1 MRIGIIDADLLYRKR
16 HRFPNLACM
25 KLSAYWKEQGF
36 ETELLLDY
44 SQAGEYD
51 WLYVSKVFTDTF
63 VPEHI
68 LTRETTVYGGTGF
81 FYDKAPVLPEAIEH
95 HTPDYHLYDQ
105 MVKENSAGEKK
116 KKEFQFYT
124 DYSIG
129 FLTRGCFRKCS
140 FCVNKN
146 STGAVAAS
154 PLKEF
159 YDPSRKKL
167 CFLDDNFFACAEWE
181 KIFSSVL
188 ETGRRFQFRQGLDLR
203 IMQKR
208 QMELL
213 ASGKLDNGMIFAF
226 DHIKDQELIVR
237 KLELL
242 REVIPVPYQKI
253 KLYVLCG
260 YDWEGTWKAD
270 FWAKDIRDVFIRIE
284 ILMRYKCL
292 TYLMRYAAWE
302 RAPEIYKGMYIN
314 LSRWCNQ
321 PAQYSKKSLREF
333 CTGQGEYSSCFRYLT
348 AFEALHPEMAHYLDM
363 KYEEVQ
369 YGKIYG

>member
-1 MRIGIIDADLLYRKR
+1 MQIFCTGKR

-51 WLYVSKVFTDTF
+51 RLYVSKVFTDTF

-68 LTRETTVYGGTGF
+68 LTRETTIYGGTGF

-154 PLKEF
+154 PLEEF
-159 YDPSRKKL
+159 YDPFQKEVML
-167 CFLDDNFFACAEWE
+167 FWTINFFCLCRVGKNLFQYLEQAGG
-181 KIFSSVL
+181 FSSGKGWICGLCRKGRWNFWHL
-188 ETGRRFQFRQGLDLR
+188 ENW
-203 IMQKR
+203 IM
-208 QMELL
+208 
-213 ASGKLDNGMIFAF
+213 
-226 DHIKDQELIVR
+226 V
-237 KLELL
+237 
-242 REVIPVPYQKI
+242 
-253 KLYVLCG
+253 
-260 YDWEGTWKAD
+260 
-270 FWAKDIRDVFIRIE
+270 
-284 ILMRYKCL
+284 
-292 TYLMRYAAWE
+292 
-302 RAPEIYKGMYIN
+302 
-314 LSRWCNQ
+314 
-321 PAQYSKKSLREF
+321 
-333 CTGQGEYSSCFRYLT
+333 
-348 AFEALHPEMAHYLDM
+348 
-363 KYEEVQ
+363 
-369 YGKIYG
+369 

>member
-51 WLYVSKVFTDTF
+51 RLYVSKVFTDTF

-68 LTRETTVYGGTGF
+68 LAKETTVYGGTGF
-81 FYDKAPVLPEAIEH
+81 FYDKAPVLPKEMEH

-105 MVKENSAGEKK
+105 MVKEHSEGEKK

-124 DYSIG
+124 NYSIG

-154 PLKEF
+154 PLEEF

-167 CFLDDNFFACAEWE
+167 CFLDDNFLPVQSGKKSFPVSWKQAGG
-181 KIFSSVL
+181 FSSGKGWICGLCRKGRWNFWHL
-188 ETGRRFQFRQGLDLR
+188 ENW
-203 IMQKR
+203 IM
-208 QMELL
+208 
-213 ASGKLDNGMIFAF
+213 
-226 DHIKDQELIVR
+226 V
-237 KLELL
+237 
-242 REVIPVPYQKI
+242 
-253 KLYVLCG
+253 
-260 YDWEGTWKAD
+260 
-270 FWAKDIRDVFIRIE
+270 
-284 ILMRYKCL
+284 
-292 TYLMRYAAWE
+292 
-302 RAPEIYKGMYIN
+302 
-314 LSRWCNQ
+314 
-321 PAQYSKKSLREF
+321 
-333 CTGQGEYSSCFRYLT
+333 
-348 AFEALHPEMAHYLDM
+348 
-363 KYEEVQ
+363 
-369 YGKIYG
+369 

>member
-1 MRIGIIDADLLYRKR
+1 MEERKEAAHQEQKTGSIRMERSRRLRIGIIDADFLYRKR

-25 KLSAYWKEQGF
+25 KISAYWKERGF

-51 WLYVSKVFTDTF
+51 RLYVSKVFTDTF

-68 LTRETTVYGGTGF
+68 LTRETTIYGGTGF

-154 PLKEF
+154 PLEEF

-167 CFLDDNFFACAEWE
+167 CFLDDNFLPVQGGKKSFPVSWKQAGVSVPARVGSADYAE
-181 KIFSSVL
+181 
-188 ETGRRFQFRQGLDLR
+188 
-203 IMQKR
+203 
-208 QMELL
+208 
-213 ASGKLDNGMIFAF
+213 
-226 DHIKDQELIVR
+226 
-237 KLELL
+237 
-242 REVIPVPYQKI
+242 
-253 KLYVLCG
+253 
-260 YDWEGTWKAD
+260 KAD
-270 FWAKDIRDVFIRIE
+270 GTSGIR
-284 ILMRYKCL
+284 
-292 TYLMRYAAWE
+292 
-302 RAPEIYKGMYIN
+302 
-314 LSRWCNQ
+314 
-321 PAQYSKKSLREF
+321 
-333 CTGQGEYSSCFRYLT
+333 
-348 AFEALHPEMAHYLDM
+348 
-363 KYEEVQ
+363 
-369 YGKIYG
+369 KIG

>member
-16 HRFPNLACM
+16 HRFPTLACM
-25 KLSAYWKEQGF
+25 TLSAYWKEQGF

-51 WLYVSKVFTDTF
+51 RLYVSKVFTDTF
-63 VPEHI
+63 VPDHI
-68 LTRETTVYGGTGF
+68 LAKETTVYGGTGF
-81 FYDKAPVLPEAIEH
+81 FYDKAPVLPEEMEH

-105 MVKENSAGEKK
+105 MVKEHSEGEKK

-154 PLKEF
+154 PLEEF

-242 REVIPVPYQKI
+242 REVIPVSYQKI

-260 YDWEGTWKAD
+260 YDWEGTWKVD

-292 TYLMRYAAWE
+292 AYLMRYAAWE
-302 RAPEIYKGMYIN
+302 QAPEVYKGMYIN

-348 AFEALHPEMAHYLDM
+348 AFEVLHPEMAHYLDM

>member
-51 WLYVSKVFTDTF
+51 RLYVSKVFTDTF

-105 MVKENSAGEKK
+105 MVKEHSEGEKK

-124 DYSIG
+124 EYSIG

-146 STGAVAAS
+146 STGAAPAS
-154 PLKEF
+154 PLEEF

-167 CFLDDNFFACAEWE
+167 CFLDDNFFACAGWE
-181 KIFSSVL
+181 KSFPVSWKQAGGFNS
-188 ETGRRFQFRQGLDLR
+188 GRGW
-203 IMQKR
+203 I
-208 QMELL
+208 
-213 ASGKLDNGMIFAF
+213 
-226 DHIKDQELIVR
+226 
-237 KLELL
+237 
-242 REVIPVPYQKI
+242 
-253 KLYVLCG
+253 
-260 YDWEGTWKAD
+260 
-270 FWAKDIRDVFIRIE
+270 
-284 ILMRYKCL
+284 
-292 TYLMRYAAWE
+292 
-302 RAPEIYKGMYIN
+302 
-314 LSRWCNQ
+314 
-321 PAQYSKKSLREF
+321 
-333 CTGQGEYSSCFRYLT
+333 
-348 AFEALHPEMAHYLDM
+348 
-363 KYEEVQ
+363 
-369 YGKIYG
+369 

>member
-51 WLYVSKVFTDTF
+51 RLYVSKVFTDTF

-105 MVKENSAGEKK
+105 MVKEHSEGEKK

-124 DYSIG
+124 EYSID

-146 STGAVAAS
+146 STGAAPAS
-154 PLKEF
+154 PLEEF

-167 CFLDDNFFACAEWE
+167 CFLDDNFFCLRRVGKNLFQCPGNRQAVSVPARAGSANYAE
-181 KIFSSVL
+181 
-188 ETGRRFQFRQGLDLR
+188 
-203 IMQKR
+203 
-208 QMELL
+208 
-213 ASGKLDNGMIFAF
+213 
-226 DHIKDQELIVR
+226 
-237 KLELL
+237 
-242 REVIPVPYQKI
+242 
-253 KLYVLCG
+253 
-260 YDWEGTWKAD
+260 KAD
-270 FWAKDIRDVFIRIE
+270 GTSGIWQI
-284 ILMRYKCL
+284 
-292 TYLMRYAAWE
+292 
-302 RAPEIYKGMYIN
+302 G
-314 LSRWCNQ
+314 
-321 PAQYSKKSLREF
+321 
-333 CTGQGEYSSCFRYLT
+333 
-348 AFEALHPEMAHYLDM
+348 
-363 KYEEVQ
+363 
-369 YGKIYG
+369 

>member
-51 WLYVSKVFTDTF
+51 RLYVSKVFTDTF

-68 LTRETTVYGGTGF
+68 LAKETTVYGGTGF
-81 FYDKAPVLPEAIEH
+81 FYDKAPVLPKEMEH

-105 MVKENSAGEKK
+105 MVKEHSEGEKK

-124 DYSIG
+124 NYSIG

-154 PLKEF
+154 PLEEF

-167 CFLDDNFFACAEWE
+167 CFF
-181 KIFSSVL
+181 
-188 ETGRRFQFRQGLDLR
+188 GR
-203 IMQKR
+203 
-208 QMELL
+208 
-213 ASGKLDNGMIFAF
+213 
-226 DHIKDQELIVR
+226 
-237 KLELL
+237 
-242 REVIPVPYQKI
+242 
-253 KLYVLCG
+253 
-260 YDWEGTWKAD
+260 
-270 FWAKDIRDVFIRIE
+270 
-284 ILMRYKCL
+284 
-292 TYLMRYAAWE
+292 
-302 RAPEIYKGMYIN
+302 
-314 LSRWCNQ
+314 
-321 PAQYSKKSLREF
+321 
-333 CTGQGEYSSCFRYLT
+333 
-348 AFEALHPEMAHYLDM
+348 
-363 KYEEVQ
+363 
-369 YGKIYG
+369 

>member
-1 MRIGIIDADLLYRKR
+1 M
-16 HRFPNLACM
+16 
-25 KLSAYWKEQGF
+25 
-36 ETELLLDY
+36 DY

-51 WLYVSKVFTDTF
+51 RLYVSKVFTDTF

-68 LTRETTVYGGTGF
+68 LTRETTLYGGTGF

-95 HTPDYHLYDQ
+95 HTPDYHLYDR
-105 MVKENSAGEKK
+105 MVNDNSTGKK
-116 KKEFQFYT
+116 QKKEFEFYT

-140 FCVNKN
+140 FCVNQN
-146 STGAVAAS
+146 SSGVVAAS
-154 PLKEF
+154 PLEEF

-167 CFLDDNFFACAEWE
+167 CFLDDNFFAYAGWE

-203 IMQKR
+203 IMQKK
-208 QMELL
+208 QIELL
-213 ASGKLDNGMIFAF
+213 ASGKLDNGMVFAF
-226 DHIKDQELIVR
+226 DHIKDKELIER

-242 REVIPVPYQKI
+242 REVIPISYHKV

-260 YDWEGTWKAD
+260 YDWDGTWLPD
-270 FWAKDIRDVFIRIE
+270 FWAADIRDVFERIK
-284 ILMRYKCL
+284 ILMQYGCL
-292 TYLMRYAAWE
+292 AYLMRYEAWL
-302 RAPEIYKGMYIN
+302 RAPETYKGMYIN

-321 PAQYSKKSLREF
+321 PAQYVKKSLREF
-333 CTGQGEYSSCFRYLT
+333 CTGQGENSSSFRYLA
-348 AFEALHPEMAHYLDM
+348 AFEALHPEMSHYLDM

-369 YGKIYG
+369 HGKIYV

>member
-1 MRIGIIDADLLYRKR
+1 
-16 HRFPNLACM
+16 M

-44 SQAGEYD
+44 SQVGEYD
-51 WLYVSKVFTDTF
+51 RLYVSKVFTDTF

-68 LTRETTVYGGTGF
+68 LTRETTLYGGTGF

-95 HTPDYHLYDQ
+95 HTPDYHLYDR
-105 MVKENSAGEKK
+105 MVNDNSTGKK
-116 KKEFQFYT
+116 QKKEFEFYT

-140 FCVNKN
+140 FCVNQN
-146 STGAVAAS
+146 SSGVVAAS
-154 PLKEF
+154 PLEEF

-167 CFLDDNFFACAEWE
+167 CFLDDNFFAYAGWE

-203 IMQKR
+203 IMQKK
-208 QMELL
+208 QIELL
-213 ASGKLDNGMIFAF
+213 ASGKLDNGMVFAF
-226 DHIKDQELIVR
+226 DHIKDKELIER

-242 REVIPVPYQKI
+242 REVIPISYHKV

-260 YDWEGTWKAD
+260 YDWDGTWLPD
-270 FWAKDIRDVFIRIE
+270 FWAADIRDVFERIK
-284 ILMRYKCL
+284 ILMQYGCL
-292 TYLMRYAAWE
+292 AYLMRYEAWL
-302 RAPEIYKGMYIN
+302 RAPETYKGMYIN

-321 PAQYSKKSLREF
+321 PAQYVKKSLREF
-333 CTGQGEYSSCFRYLT
+333 CTGQGENSSSFRYLA
-348 AFEALHPEMAHYLDM
+348 AFEALHPEMSHYLDM

-369 YGKIYG
+369 HGKIYV